1 MDIYNYLYKLS
12 SNAADKLVKDL
23 EDNAPLPSGYITD
36 GYGNVYK
43 IPTHGKTPAIILD
56 ENDKVKYS
64 YNWEDKVIEIYSK
77 VDDDNYDLITTY
89 NLNPEEFVDGPEY
102 WFKTAAQTVEDEIY
116 NEVDI
121 SEAFVENENTDE
133 SIPKVEIEFDYSVNN
148 DDISSDELNDILFNY
163 NIVNTLYDSEISIAS
178 EYSDKYSQGKLVI
191 YSPSFIHLSEN
202 DIREIWDDFEN
213 YVLFNIDNIEFYIR
227 RILFYK

>member
-1 MDIYNYLYKLS
+1 MNIYNYLYKLS

-23 EDNAPLPSGYITD
+23 EDNTPLPSGYITD
-36 GYGNVYK
+36 GYGNIYK

-77 VDDDNYDLITTY
+77 VDDDKYDLITTY

-121 SEAFVENENTDE
+121 SEAFVENEST
-133 SIPKVEIEFDYSVNN
+133 KVEIEFNYSVNN
-148 DDISSDELNDILFNY
+148 DMSPDELNDIIFGY
-163 NIVNTLYDSEISIAS
+163 NVVNTVLYDSEISIVS
-178 EYSDKYSQGKLVI
+178 ECIEHGDSQGKLVI
-191 YSPSFIHLSEN
+191 YLSSPIRLSEK
-202 DIREIWDDFEN
+202 DIEEIWSDFET
-213 YVLFNIDNIEFYIR
+213 YVLSHIDNIDLFIE
-227 RILFYK
+227 RILFYD